1 MNTLRRNSRVGKSR
15 TWGLDWKMLP
25 KNPHLEPCNLDSAP
39 SFDVLNHYQMMDRQM
54 LRAAIPL
61 PALPEKQDF
70 SAESDRA
77 RLSRVA
83 LKAYRRLVEHWGLT
97 GHQAAALLDVSTST
111 WERLKQKRKDKSLSQ
126 DQLTRISAMVG
137 IYKGLHLL
145 FADDMADR
153 WPKLDNKGPLF
164 ARMSPIDSMLKGGIP
179 QMLEV
184 RRYVDAVRGG
194 L

>member
-1 MNTLRRNSRVGKSR
+1 
-15 TWGLDWKMLP
+15 MLATAR
-25 KNPHLEPCNLDSAP
+25 L
-39 SFDVLNHYQMMDRQM
+39 
-54 LRAAIPL
+54 L
-61 PALPEKQDF
+61 PALPERQDF
-70 SAESDRA
+70 SAEADRA
-77 RLSRVA
+77 RLSKVA
-83 LKAYRRLVEHWGLT
+83 LKAYKRLVDQWELT
-97 GHQAAALLDVSTST
+97 GQQAAALLDISTST
-111 WERLKQKRKDKSLSQ
+111 WERLKQEGKDRHLSQ

-153 WPKLDNKGPLF
+153 WPKLENNGPLF
-164 ARMSPIDSMLKGGIP
+164 QRTSPIASMLKGGIP

>member
-1 MNTLRRNSRVGKSR
+1 
-15 TWGLDWKMLP
+15 MLGA
-25 KNPHLEPCNLDSAP
+25 AP
-39 SFDVLNHYQMMDRQM
+39 
-54 LRAAIPL
+54 PL
-61 PALPEKQDF
+61 PDLPERQDF
-70 SAESDRA
+70 SAEADRA
-77 RLSRVA
+77 RLSKVA
-83 LKAYRRLVEHWGLT
+83 LKAYKRLVAQWGLT
-97 GHQAAALLDVSTST
+97 GQQAAALLDVSTST
-111 WERLKQKRKDKSLSQ
+111 WERLKQGSKDKSLNQ

-153 WPKLDNKGPLF
+153 WPRLDNRGPLF
-164 ARMSPIDSMLKGGIP
+164 ARMSPIESMVKGGIP

>member
-1 MNTLRRNSRVGKSR
+1 
-15 TWGLDWKMLP
+15 MLATAR
-25 KNPHLEPCNLDSAP
+25 L
-39 SFDVLNHYQMMDRQM
+39 
-54 LRAAIPL
+54 L
-61 PALPEKQDF
+61 PALPERQDF
-70 SAESDRA
+70 SAEADRA
-77 RLSRVA
+77 RLSKVA
-83 LKAYRRLVEHWGLT
+83 LKAYKRLVDQWELT
-97 GHQAAALLDVSTST
+97 GQQAAALLDISTST
-111 WERLKQKRKDKSLSQ
+111 WERLKQEGKDRHLSQ

-153 WPKLDNKGPLF
+153 WPKLENNGPLF
-164 ARMSPIDSMLKGGIP
+164 KRTSPIASMLKGGIP

>member
-1 MNTLRRNSRVGKSR
+1 
-15 TWGLDWKMLP
+15 ML
-25 KNPHLEPCNLDSAP
+25 
-39 SFDVLNHYQMMDRQM
+39 
-54 LRAAIPL
+54 AAAHPL
-61 PALPEKQDF
+61 PSLPDRQDF
-70 SAESDRA
+70 SGEADRA
-77 RLSRVA
+77 RLSKVA
-83 LKAYRRLVEHWGLT
+83 LKAYRRLVEQWGMT

-111 WERLKQKRKDKSLSQ
+111 WERLKQDGKDKSLNQ

-153 WPKLDNKGPLF
+153 WPKLDNRGPLF
-164 ARMSPIDSMLKGGIP
+164 ARMSPMESMMKGGIP

>member
-1 MNTLRRNSRVGKSR
+1 
-15 TWGLDWKMLP
+15 MLG
-25 KNPHLEPCNLDSAP
+25 
-39 SFDVLNHYQMMDRQM
+39 
-54 LRAAIPL
+54 AAQPISV
-61 PALPEKQDF
+61 LPERQDF

-77 RLSRVA
+77 RLSKVA
-83 LKAYRRLVEHWGLT
+83 LKAYKRLVEQWGLT
-97 GHQAAALLDVSTST
+97 GQQAAALLDVSTST
-111 WERLKQKRKDKSLSQ
+111 WERLKQGGKDKSLSQ

-145 FADDMADR
+145 FADGMADR
-153 WPKLDNKGPLF
+153 WPRLDNRGPLF
-164 ARMSPIDSMLKGGIP
+164 ARMSPVDSMMKGGIP